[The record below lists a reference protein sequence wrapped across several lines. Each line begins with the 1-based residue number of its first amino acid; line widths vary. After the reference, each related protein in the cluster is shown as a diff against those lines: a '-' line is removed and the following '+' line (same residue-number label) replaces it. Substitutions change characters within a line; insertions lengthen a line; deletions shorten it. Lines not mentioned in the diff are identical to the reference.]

1 VYGSGSAVGYPTE
14 SISFLTQSAGYPTQ
28 SVGGPDSP
36 SPSSTPAPFFSL
48 NTASSPAIT
57 SATPTEP
64 IYNAIVVSTTPA
76 TQQLFIGLGSAL
88 GPAITFAVLALIATL
103 YLTL

>member
-1 VYGSGSAVGYPTE
+1 MYGSGSVVGYPTE

-28 SVGGPDSP
+28 SVGGPYTP
-36 SPSSTPAPFFSL
+36 NPTSTPSLFFPL

-64 IYNAIVVSTTPA
+64 IYNAIAVSTTPA
-76 TQQLFIGLGSAL
+76 TPQLFIGLGSAL
-88 GPAITFAVLALIATL
+88 EPAITFAVLALIATS